1 MLPLDGIDL
10 DKYLKAE
17 TDDVK
22 RKSFIEKAEQTLA
35 ALQKKGFDW
44 PDHKPEHF
52 FVMNDGSIGLIDL
65 ERLRYVGHPLSEAK
79 CAAQLDRFRKLLP
92 HN

>member
-1 MLPLDGIDL
+1 MLPLDGVDL
-10 DKYLKAE
+10 DKYLKGEADE
-17 TDDVK
+17 AK

-35 ALQKKGFDW
+35 ALQEKGFDW

-65 ERLRYVGHPLSEAK
+65 ERLRYIGKPLSETKSAS
-79 CAAQLDRFRKLLP
+79 QLARFRRLLP
-92 HN
+92 